1 MYAKILRRRNT
12 HGLNTE
18 RAISTRNQMKVSIS
32 LGGSLLTREMT
43 PANYRNYSRV
53 LRRLKE
59 KGHQLV
65 VVCGGGRPAREFIS
79 MARELGADP
88 GIQDRLGILATHA
101 NALLLIAALGEDAD
115 PRIHRRSDQVRK
127 HLSDRI
133 LVGGGHLPGSSTDY
147 RAVLFAEAMG
157 ADLVVNAT
165 DYGGVFDKDPSK
177 HPDAKQYERLSYKEL
192 ISIIKKRFE
201 QSPGDYGLFDLKAAR
216 RLSRIHMPLT
226 IIDGTDPEE
235 IARAVEGGHGG
246 TEIRDH

>member
-1 MYAKILRRRNT
+1 
-12 HGLNTE
+12 
-18 RAISTRNQMKVSIS
+18 MKVSIS
-32 LGGSLLTREMT
+32 LGGSLLTREMR
-43 PANYRNYSRV
+43 PYNYRSYAKV
-53 LRRLKE
+53 LRELKE
-59 KGHQLV
+59 RGHQLV

-79 MARELGADP
+79 IARELSADNRL
-88 GIQDRLGILATHA
+88 QDRLGIIATHV

-127 HLSDRI
+127 HLSNRI

-177 HPDAKQYERLSYKEL
+177 HPDAKQYEKLSYRQL
-192 ISIIKKRFE
+192 IDIIRTRFE

-216 RLSRIHMPLT
+216 RLSRIHIPLV

-235 IARAVEGGHGG
+235 ITRAVEGGHGG